1 MYRDDPLDDEFEL
14 RAIVGDDAVDDL
26 GDDDPTAVPTACD
39 LLALLRG
46 WVSDE
51 QAGAWLTSPARRLD
65 DRSPLVAIADGD
77 HDLATEACRAFIGA
91 QG

>member
-14 RAIVGDDAVDDL
+14 RELVGDDPVDALVDDAAL
-26 GDDDPTAVPTACD
+26 VAALD

-46 WVSDE
+46 WVTDQ
-51 QAGAWLTSPARRLD
+51 QAASWLTASARRLD
-65 DRSPLVAIADGD
+65 GRSPLEALADGD
-77 HDLATEACRAFIGA
+77 VDEATEACEAFISA

>member
-14 RAIVGDDAVDDL
+14 RELVGDDPVDAL
-26 GDDDPTAVPTACD
+26 ADDAALVAALD

-46 WVSDE
+46 WVTDE
-51 QAGAWLTSPARRLD
+51 QAASWLTAPARRLD
-65 DRSPLVAIADGD
+65 GRSPLEALADGD
-77 HDLATEACRAFIGA
+77 VDEATEACEAFISA